1 MCSTP
6 TSTRGSGTA
15 RSPDRWRRT
24 RRVVQGKAAK
34 PVAAAGPWREA
45 FGRLI
50 KNKLAVVGLVLVIG
64 LLFCGIFGPFLAPWP
79 YQVQDLAAV
88 QANGN
93 RPLPPFSPNHFL
105 GTDQLGR
112 DLLSRL
118 LDGARISIT
127 VAFVV
132 QAVIICLGVPIG
144 ALAGWFGGRTDNAL
158 MRLTDVIYAFPDIL
172 FIILLSVAF
181 RDTVLGQSLDG
192 LLLVFVAIGLVGWVT
207 VARLTRGQ
215 MLALKET
222 EFVEAARAIGVSD
235 RKIVT
240 RHLLPNGMG
249 PIIVAITLG
258 IPVAILAEATLAYI
272 GIGVQPPRASW
283 GSLIAEGQK
292 FIRGEPHLVVF
303 PAIAI
308 ALALIGFTF
317 LGDGLRDALDP
328 EAQGQAVGGER
339 GRKRVGG
346 RSTDDR
352 RTVLGG
358 HPARPE
364 RGGRAGGS
372 RAQGRPPA
380 RGPRPVDPLLHA
392 RRHRPGSRRRQLRR
406 RLRRDPR
413 ARR

>member
-1 MCSTP
+1 MATN
-6 TSTRGSGTA
+6 TT
-15 RSPDRWRRT
+15 
-24 RRVVQGKAAK
+24 VVEGRLAK
-34 PVAAAGPWREA
+34 PKAAAGPWREA

-50 KNKLAVVGLVLVIG
+50 RNKLAIVGLVLVSL
-64 LLFCGIFGPFLAPWP
+64 LLFCGIFGPLLAPWP

-93 RPLPPFSPNHFL
+93 RPLPPLSPNHIL

-118 LDGARISIT
+118 LDGARISVT

-132 QAVIICLGVPIG
+132 QIVVILIGVPVG
-144 ALAGWFGGRTDNAL
+144 AIAGWYGGRTDNGL

-181 RDTVLGQSLDG
+181 KDTPFGQALDG
-192 LLLVFVAIGLVGWVT
+192 LFLVFVAIGLIGWVT

-215 MLALKET
+215 MLSLKET
-222 EFVEAARAIGVSD
+222 EFVEAAKAIGVSD

-258 IPVAILAEATLAYI
+258 IPTAILAEATLAYI

-292 FIRGEPHLVVF
+292 FIRGEPHLVLF
-303 PAIAI
+303 PAIFI

-328 EAQGQAVGGER
+328 KLKGKQ
-339 GRKRVGG
+339 
-346 RSTDDR
+346 
-352 RTVLGG
+352 
-358 HPARPE
+358 
-364 RGGRAGGS
+364 
-372 RAQGRPPA
+372 
-380 RGPRPVDPLLHA
+380 
-392 RRHRPGSRRRQLRR
+392 
-406 RLRRDPR
+406 
-413 ARR
+413 

>member
-1 MCSTP
+1 MATN
-6 TSTRGSGTA
+6 TTA
-15 RSPDRWRRT
+15 
-24 RRVVQGKAAK
+24 VQAKAAK
-34 PVAAAGPWREA
+34 PVATAGPWRDA

-50 KNKLAVVGLVLVIG
+50 RNKLAVVGLILVAL
-64 LLFCGIFGPFLAPWP
+64 LLFCGIFGPLIAPWP

-93 RPLPPFSPNHFL
+93 RPLPPLSPGHLL

-132 QAVIICLGVPIG
+132 QFVIICLGVPVG

-181 RDTVLGQSLDG
+181 RDTVVGQSMDG
-192 LLLVFVAIGLVGWVT
+192 LLLVFIAIGLVGWVT

-283 GSLIAEGQK
+283 GSLISEGQK
-292 FIRGEPHLVVF
+292 FIRAEPHLVVF

-328 EAQGQAVGGER
+328 KLKGKQ
-339 GRKRVGG
+339 
-346 RSTDDR
+346 
-352 RTVLGG
+352 
-358 HPARPE
+358 
-364 RGGRAGGS
+364 
-372 RAQGRPPA
+372 
-380 RGPRPVDPLLHA
+380 
-392 RRHRPGSRRRQLRR
+392 
-406 RLRRDPR
+406 
-413 ARR
+413 